1 MRIMFLLMFFL
12 KKRFIVYLLLT
23 IGLYSFYNMFI
34 KINCYLSYLKYM
46 ENDVQKKN
54 LDQQIIEPLFLD
66 QSIKHLV

>member
-46 ENDVQKKN
+46 EKDVQKKN